1 MSNYFQPAED
11 NGEVLSKIILLILG
25 IFIGA
30 VVMGTVCYFSGLG
43 RGPQIAHVDGGGPG
57 AANAMEAL
65 PDSGPA
71 AVPDQ
76 QQVYAQPQMM
86 PQAMPGMM
94 QPQYIQTGTPIVMP
108 DQMVQTEVYNQTA
121 PTTLYPGQMIDDQ
134 GHQVGR
140 NGLRGNPCVDPPSS
154 HGRAYTNPL
163 Q

>member
-1 MSNYFQPAED
+1 MSNYFHPTED

-30 VVMGTVCYFSGLG
+30 VVMGTVCWFTGVG
-43 RGPQIAHVDGGGPG
+43 RGPQITHVDGPGPG
-57 AANAMEAL
+57 AASAMESL
-65 PDSGPA
+65 PDSGPV

-76 QQVYAQPQMM
+76 QQAYAQPQMM
-86 PQAMPGMM
+86 PQTM
-94 QPQYIQTGTPIVMP
+94 QPQYVQTGMPIVMP
-108 DQMVQTEVYNQTA
+108 DQMVQTEVYTQAPVA

-134 GHQVGR
+134 GHQIGR

-154 HGRAYTNPL
+154 HGRAYTNSL